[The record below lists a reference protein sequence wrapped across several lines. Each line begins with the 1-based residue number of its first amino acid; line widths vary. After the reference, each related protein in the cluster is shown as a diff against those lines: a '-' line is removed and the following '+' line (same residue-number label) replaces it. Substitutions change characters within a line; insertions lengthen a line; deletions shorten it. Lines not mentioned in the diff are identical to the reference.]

1 MNIRTLPKHY
11 GELLCLLSALET
23 RFDVII
29 LTEIGARNITTVRCI
44 MDNYQFY
51 FTIPANNMYGGV
63 GINIRKDLADAC
75 MMDELKIEKTCH
87 CPKCEME
94 SLYLKF
100 TYHKKKFIV
109 GGIYRHPNGN
119 VKHFMSDLETALDKI
134 PEEITVIL
142 AGDINIDI
150 IKYDNAETLQYL
162 TTLLSNRFLPRIT
175 LPTRITEY
183 SATCIDHMFIKV
195 SNRDRILHENILA
208 GILYCD
214 ITDHLPCVVSLKCV
228 NYIDNNDRPN
238 VRLYV
243 EKIAKNLWK

>member
-1 MNIRTLPKHY
+1 
-11 GELLCLLSALET
+11 
-23 RFDVII
+23 
-29 LTEIGARNITTVRCI
+29 

-51 FTIPANNMYGGV
+51 FTIPVNNMYGGV
-63 GINIRKDLADAC
+63 GIYIRKDLTDVC

-87 CPKCEME
+87 CPSCEME

-109 GGIYRHPNGN
+109 GGIYRHPNVN
-119 VKHFMSDLETALDKI
+119 VKHHFISDLETALDKI

-162 TTLLSNRFLPRIT
+162 TTLLSNRFLPYIT
-175 LPTRITEY
+175 LPPRITEY

-195 SNRDRILHENILA
+195 SNRDRILYENTLA
-208 GILYCD
+208 GILYSD
-214 ITDHLPCVVSLKCV
+214 ILDETFLMREIMPSLSS
-228 NYIDNNDRPN
+228 
-238 VRLYV
+238 LT
-243 EKIAKNLWK
+243 